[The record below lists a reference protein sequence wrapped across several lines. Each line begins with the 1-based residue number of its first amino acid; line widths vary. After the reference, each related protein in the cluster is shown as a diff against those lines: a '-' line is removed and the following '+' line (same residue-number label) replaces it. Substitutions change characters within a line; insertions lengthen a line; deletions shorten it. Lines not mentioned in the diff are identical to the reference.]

1 MSIQY
6 HHYPSNQNPPPHLEE
21 IVKVFRNNK
30 AKILSSKYS
39 YVKGTDGKETLQMPN
54 GQKVTSD
61 TVLDCISDDLEKIG
75 FQVEKGKKAEDKIY
89 RPVTFGLNGK
99 PDLEY
104 EIDAYWEENAVG
116 LEVEYGRSTMGNA
129 IYRDLI
135 QGMVMNN
142 VNHLVIAVANKYRY
156 KSNAKKIEK
165 DDFIKCCEICNALV
179 NHGRVELPFSVT
191 IIGY

>member
-6 HHYPSNQNPPPHLEE
+6 HHYPSNQNPPAHLEE
-21 IVKVFRNNK
+21 IVGVFRNNK

-39 YVKGTDGKETLQMPN
+39 YVKGSDGNETLQMPN

-61 TVLDCISDDLEKIG
+61 TVLDCISDGLEKIG
-75 FQVEKGKKAEDKIY
+75 FQVEKGKKAEDKIF
-89 RPVTFGLNGK
+89 RPVTFGLNGI

-135 QGMVMNN
+135 QGMIMNN

-156 KSNAKKIEK
+156 KSNGKKIEK
-165 DDFIKCCEICNALV
+165 DDFTKCCEICNALV